1 MWRSLGL
8 ETLVEPAPKPN
19 EPGFWFTNWKIRA
32 RLDHEALRR
41 MLDDIRELTA
51 RSVPFATVFYPQLG
65 HAPWADI
72 LEDGRERDVQQ
83 RGVEIV
89 VREDRLFGEI
99 IAALEQEGVMD
110 RTLIVVTGDHGIRIR
125 PEDPAIPVGKVD
137 AYSFQVPFLL
147 YAPGI
152 VERTESIGWVTSHID
167 ISPTIAA
174 LFGHAALPA
183 AAQGSPLWD
192 DRIKDRTTFFWSL
205 DYHGAAGF
213 QREGR
218 FAMWNSFYDR
228 VYLNSSLAFDAAD
241 AAPNDSE
248 DYSFTK
254 TTIRTMDEI
263 NAQWVEA
270 LVNAGSEAPADP

>member
-1 MWRSLGL
+1 
-8 ETLVEPAPKPN
+8 
-19 EPGFWFTNWKIRA
+19 
-32 RLDHEALRR
+32 
-41 MLDDIRELTA
+41 
-51 RSVPFATVFYPQLG
+51 
-65 HAPWADI
+65 
-72 LEDGRERDVQQ
+72 
-83 RGVEIV
+83 
-89 VREDRLFGEI
+89 
-99 IAALEQEGVMD
+99 
-110 RTLIVVTGDHGIRIR
+110 VTGDLGIRIR
-125 PEDPAIPVGKVD
+125 PEDPALPVGKVD
-137 AYSFQVPFLL
+137 AYSFQVPCLL

-152 VERTESIGWVTSHID
+152 VGRTESIGWVTSHID